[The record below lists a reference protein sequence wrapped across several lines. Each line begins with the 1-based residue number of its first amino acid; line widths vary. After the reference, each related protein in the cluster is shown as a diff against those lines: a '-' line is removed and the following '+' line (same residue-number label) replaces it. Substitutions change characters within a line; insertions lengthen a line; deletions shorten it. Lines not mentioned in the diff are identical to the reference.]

1 MLHVGKRQRVKQT
14 VKLLVF
20 IVVARSWQDADFF
33 LDLQHMLTVL
43 QHKHLR
49 HHRASMRLSN
59 KQANRQSVDA
69 ASVWLLTTT
78 LKTQFCIQCFY

>member
-1 MLHVGKRQRVKQT
+1 
-14 VKLLVF
+14 
-20 IVVARSWQDADFF
+20 
-33 LDLQHMLTVL
+33 MLTVL

-59 KQANRQSVDA
+59 KQANRQSVDT

-78 LKTQFCIQCFY
+78 LKTQVLYPVFLLTLFLLLLVRVPLTL